1 MATTQ
6 QLLNKY
12 DIDLD
17 NIPNHIAIIMD
28 GNGRWAKKN
37 NLQIKEG
44 HARGVSAL
52 KEIVK
57 ESVNQNIESLT
68 VYAFSTENWK
78 RPKSEVKAINNLI
91 VNSINNELDELI
103 EQNVKVRFFGDYS
116 NFGKKTYEKIKFAE
130 EKSFSNKP
138 KLRLNVALGYGGKM
152 DIINIA
158 REVSRLKIKASDI
171 NDHIINELSQVPEP
185 SIELLIRTGG
195 DTRIS
200 NFLLYQIA
208 YSEIHFVRKLWPDYS
223 KKDFKR
229 NINKYFNSERRF
241 GERT

>member
-1 MATTQ
+1 MN
-6 QLLNKY
+6 LKN
-12 DIDLD
+12 
-17 NIPNHIAIIMD
+17 IAIIMD

-68 VYAFSTENWK
+68 VYAFSTENWR

-171 NDHIINELSQVPEP
+171 NDHTINELSQVPE
-185 SIELLIRTGG
+185 SNIDLLIRTGG

>member
-1 MATTQ
+1 MN
-6 QLLNKY
+6 LK
-12 DIDLD
+12 I
-17 NIPNHIAIIMD
+17 IAIIMD

-91 VNSINNELDELI
+91 ATSINNELDELI
-103 EQNVKVRFFGDYS
+103 EQKVKVRFFGDYS

-171 NDHIINELSQVPEP
+171 NDHTINELSQVPEP
-185 SIELLIRTGG
+185 SIDLLIRTGG

-208 YSEIHFVRKLWPDYS
+208 YSEIHFVKKLWPDYS
-223 KKDFKR
+223 KQDFKR

>member
-1 MATTQ
+1 MN
-6 QLLNKY
+6 LKN
-12 DIDLD
+12 
-17 NIPNHIAIIMD
+17 IAIIMD

-37 NLQIKEG
+37 NRQIKEG
-44 HARGVSAL
+44 HARGVLAL

-78 RPKSEVKAINNLI
+78 RPKSEVKSINNLI

-171 NDHIINELSQVPEP
+171 NDHTINELSQVPES
-185 SIELLIRTGG
+185 SIDLLIRTGG

>member
-1 MATTQ
+1 MN
-6 QLLNKY
+6 LKNV
-12 DIDLD
+12 
-17 NIPNHIAIIMD
+17 AIIMD

-44 HARGVSAL
+44 HARGVLAL

-103 EQNVKVRFFGDYS
+103 EQKVKVRFFGDYS
-116 NFGKKTYEKIKFAE
+116 NFGKKTFEKIEFAH
-130 EKSFSNKP
+130 EKSSIDKP

-158 REVSRLKIKASDI
+158 KEVSRLKIKTSDI
-171 NDHIINELSQVPEP
+171 NDNTISKLSQVPE
-185 SIELLIRTGG
+185 SNIDLLIRTGG

-208 YSEIHFVRKLWPDYS
+208 YSEIHFVKKLWPDYS
-223 KKDFKR
+223 KLDFKR

-241 GERT
+241 GERS

>member
-1 MATTQ
+1 MN
-6 QLLNKY
+6 LKN
-12 DIDLD
+12 
-17 NIPNHIAIIMD
+17 IAIIMD

-44 HARGVSAL
+44 HAKGVLAL

-57 ESVNQNIESLT
+57 EAANQNIESLT

-103 EQNVKVRFFGDYS
+103 EENVKVRFFGDYS

-138 KLRLNVALGYGGKM
+138 KLRLNIALGYGGKM
-152 DIINIA
+152 DIVNIA
-158 REVSRLKIKASDI
+158 KEVSRLKIKESDI
-171 NDHIINELSQVPEP
+171 NDHTISELSQVPE
-185 SIELLIRTGG
+185 SNIDLLIRTGG

-208 YSEIHFVRKLWPDYS
+208 YSEIHFVKKLWPDYS

>member
-1 MATTQ
+1 MN
-6 QLLNKY
+6 LKN
-12 DIDLD
+12 
-17 NIPNHIAIIMD
+17 IAIIMD

-103 EQNVKVRFFGDYS
+103 EQKVKVRFFGDYS

-171 NDHIINELSQVPEP
+171 NDHTINELSQVPES
-185 SIELLIRTGG
+185 SIDLLIRTGG

-208 YSEIHFVRKLWPDYS
+208 YSEIHFVKKLWPDYS
-223 KKDFKR
+223 KRDFKR

>member
-1 MATTQ
+1 MN
-6 QLLNKY
+6 LKN
-12 DIDLD
+12 
-17 NIPNHIAIIMD
+17 IAIIMD

-68 VYAFSTENWK
+68 VFAFSTENWK

-103 EQNVKVRFFGDYS
+103 EQKVKVRFFGDYS

-171 NDHIINELSQVPEP
+171 NDHTINELSQVPES
-185 SIELLIRTGG
+185 SIDLLIRTGG

-223 KKDFKR
+223 KQDFKR

>member
-1 MATTQ
+1 MN
-6 QLLNKY
+6 LKN
-12 DIDLD
+12 
-17 NIPNHIAIIMD
+17 IAIIMD
-28 GNGRWAKKN
+28 GNGRWARKN

-103 EQNVKVRFFGDYS
+103 EQKVKVRFFGDYS

-171 NDHIINELSQVPEP
+171 NDHTINELSQVPES
-185 SIELLIRTGG
+185 SIDLLIRTGG

-223 KKDFKR
+223 RQDFKR

>member
-1 MATTQ
+1 MN
-6 QLLNKY
+6 LKN
-12 DIDLD
+12 
-17 NIPNHIAIIMD
+17 IAIIMD

-103 EQNVKVRFFGDYS
+103 EQKVKIRFFGDYS

-171 NDHIINELSQVPEP
+171 NDHTINELSQVPES
-185 SIELLIRTGG
+185 SIDLLIRTGG

-208 YSEIHFVRKLWPDYS
+208 YSEIHFVKKLWPDYS

>member
-1 MATTQ
+1 MN
-6 QLLNKY
+6 LKN
-12 DIDLD
+12 
-17 NIPNHIAIIMD
+17 IAIIMD

-52 KEIVK
+52 KEIVE

-103 EQNVKVRFFGDYS
+103 EQKVKVRFFGDYS

-171 NDHIINELSQVPEP
+171 NDHTINELSQVPE
-185 SIELLIRTGG
+185 SNIDLLIRTGG

-208 YSEIHFVRKLWPDYS
+208 YSEIHFVKKLWPDYS
-223 KKDFKR
+223 KQDFKR

>member
-1 MATTQ
+1 MN
-6 QLLNKY
+6 LKN
-12 DIDLD
+12 
-17 NIPNHIAIIMD
+17 IAIIMD

-44 HARGVSAL
+44 HAKGVLAL

-103 EQNVKVRFFGDYS
+103 EQKVKVRFFGDYS

-138 KLRLNVALGYGGKM
+138 KLRLNIALGYGGKM

-171 NDHIINELSQVPEP
+171 NDHTINELSQVPES
-185 SIELLIRTGG
+185 SIDLLIRTGG

-223 KKDFKR
+223 KQDFKR

>member
-1 MATTQ
+1 MN
-6 QLLNKY
+6 LKN
-12 DIDLD
+12 
-17 NIPNHIAIIMD
+17 IAIIMD

-44 HARGVSAL
+44 HAKGVSAL

-57 ESVNQNIESLT
+57 ESINQNIESLT

-78 RPKSEVKAINNLI
+78 RPKSEVKSINNLI

-103 EQNVKVRFFGDYS
+103 EQKVKVRFFGDYS
-116 NFGKKTYEKIKFAE
+116 DFGKKTCEKIKFAE
-130 EKSFSNKP
+130 EKSFINKP

-152 DIINIA
+152 DIINIT
-158 REVSRLKIKASDI
+158 REVSRLRIKASDI
-171 NDHIINELSQVPEP
+171 NDHTISELSQVPE
-185 SIELLIRTGG
+185 SNIDLLIRTGG

-208 YSEIHFVRKLWPDYS
+208 YSEIHFVKKLWPDYS
-223 KKDFKR
+223 KQDFKR

>member
-1 MATTQ
+1 MN
-6 QLLNKY
+6 LKNV
-12 DIDLD
+12 
-17 NIPNHIAIIMD
+17 AIIMD

-44 HARGVSAL
+44 HERGVLAL

-103 EQNVKVRFFGDYS
+103 EQKVKVRFFGDYS
-116 NFGKKTYEKIKFAE
+116 NFGKKTFEKIEFAH
-130 EKSFSNKP
+130 EKSSINKP

-158 REVSRLKIKASDI
+158 KEVSRLKIKTSDI
-171 NDHIINELSQVPEP
+171 NDNTISELSQVPE
-185 SIELLIRTGG
+185 SNIDLLIRTGG

-208 YSEIHFVRKLWPDYS
+208 YSEIHFVKKLWPDYS

-229 NINKYFNSERRF
+229 NIDKYFNSERRF

>member
-1 MATTQ
+1 MN
-6 QLLNKY
+6 LKN
-12 DIDLD
+12 
-17 NIPNHIAIIMD
+17 IAIIMD

-91 VNSINNELDELI
+91 INSINNELDELI
-103 EQNVKVRFFGDYS
+103 EQRVKVRFFGDYS
-116 NFGKKTYEKIKFAE
+116 DFGKKTYEKIKFAE

-158 REVSRLKIKASDI
+158 REVSRLKIKASNIDEHTI
-171 NDHIINELSQVPEP
+171 SELSQVPE
-185 SIELLIRTGG
+185 SNIDLLIRTGG

-208 YSEIHFVRKLWPDYS
+208 YSEIHFVKKLWPDYS
-223 KKDFKR
+223 KQDFKR
-229 NINKYFNSERRF
+229 NINKYLNSERRF

>member
-1 MATTQ
+1 MN
-6 QLLNKY
+6 LKN
-12 DIDLD
+12 
-17 NIPNHIAIIMD
+17 IAIIMD

-52 KEIVK
+52 REIVK

-78 RPKSEVKAINNLI
+78 RPKSEVKSINNLI
-91 VNSINNELDELI
+91 ATSINNELDELI
-103 EQNVKVRFFGDYS
+103 EQKVKVRFFGDYS
-116 NFGKKTYEKIKFAE
+116 DFGKKTYEKIKFAE
-130 EKSFSNKP
+130 EKSFINKP

-171 NDHIINELSQVPEP
+171 NDHTINELSQVPE
-185 SIELLIRTGG
+185 SNIDLLIRTGG

-223 KKDFKR
+223 KQDFKR

>member
-1 MATTQ
+1 
-6 QLLNKY
+6 
-12 DIDLD
+12 
-17 NIPNHIAIIMD
+17 MD

-44 HARGVSAL
+44 HARGVLAL

-103 EQNVKVRFFGDYS
+103 EQKVKVRFFGDYS
-116 NFGKKTYEKIKFAE
+116 NFGKKTFEKIEFAHD
-130 EKSFSNKP
+130 KSSINKP

-158 REVSRLKIKASDI
+158 KEVSRLKIKTSDI
-171 NDHIINELSQVPEP
+171 NDNTISELSQVPE
-185 SIELLIRTGG
+185 SNIDLLIRTGG

-208 YSEIHFVRKLWPDYS
+208 YSEIHFVKKLWPDYS
-223 KKDFKR
+223 KLDFKR

-241 GERT
+241 GERS

>member
-1 MATTQ
+1 MN
-6 QLLNKY
+6 LKN
-12 DIDLD
+12 
-17 NIPNHIAIIMD
+17 IAIIMD

-171 NDHIINELSQVPEP
+171 NDHTINELSQVPES
-185 SIELLIRTGG
+185 SIDLLIRTGG

>member
-1 MATTQ
+1 MN
-6 QLLNKY
+6 LKN
-12 DIDLD
+12 
-17 NIPNHIAIIMD
+17 IAIIMD

-44 HARGVSAL
+44 HASGVSAL

-103 EQNVKVRFFGDYS
+103 EQKVKVRFFGDYS
-116 NFGKKTYEKIKFAE
+116 DFGKKTYEKIKFAE
-130 EKSFSNKP
+130 EKSFINKP

-171 NDHIINELSQVPEP
+171 NGHTISELSQVPE
-185 SIELLIRTGG
+185 SNIDLLIRTGG

-208 YSEIHFVRKLWPDYS
+208 YSEIHFVKKLWPDYS
-223 KKDFKR
+223 KQDFKR
-229 NINKYFNSERRF
+229 NIEKYLNSERRF

>member
-1 MATTQ
+1 MN
-6 QLLNKY
+6 LKNV
-12 DIDLD
+12 
-17 NIPNHIAIIMD
+17 AIIMD

-44 HARGVSAL
+44 HARGVLAL

-78 RPKSEVKAINNLI
+78 RPNSEVKAINNLI

-103 EQNVKVRFFGDYS
+103 EQKVKVRFFGDYS
-116 NFGKKTYEKIKFAE
+116 NFGKKTFEKIEFAH
-130 EKSFSNKP
+130 EKSSINKP

-158 REVSRLKIKASDI
+158 KEVSRLKIKTSDI
-171 NDHIINELSQVPEP
+171 NDNTISELSQVPE
-185 SIELLIRTGG
+185 SNIDLLIRTGG

-208 YSEIHFVRKLWPDYS
+208 YSEIHFVKKLWPDYS
-223 KKDFKR
+223 KLDFKR

-241 GERT
+241 GERS

>member
-1 MATTQ
+1 MN
-6 QLLNKY
+6 LKN
-12 DIDLD
+12 
-17 NIPNHIAIIMD
+17 IAIIMD

-91 VNSINNELDELI
+91 INSIKNELGELI
-103 EQNVKVRFFGDYS
+103 EQKVKVRFFGDYS

-130 EKSFSNKP
+130 EESFTNKP

-152 DIINIA
+152 DIVNIA
-158 REVSRLKIKASDI
+158 KEVSRLKIKASDI
-171 NDHIINELSQVPEP
+171 NDHTISELSQVPE
-185 SIELLIRTGG
+185 SNIDLLIRTGG

-208 YSEIHFVRKLWPDYS
+208 YSEIHFVKKLWPDYS
-223 KKDFKR
+223 KQDFKR

>member
-1 MATTQ
+1 MN
-6 QLLNKY
+6 LKN
-12 DIDLD
+12 
-17 NIPNHIAIIMD
+17 IAIIMD

-103 EQNVKVRFFGDYS
+103 EQKVKVRFFGDYS
-116 NFGKKTYEKIKFAE
+116 DFGKKTYEKIKFAE

-171 NDHIINELSQVPEP
+171 NDHTINELSQVPES
-185 SIELLIRTGG
+185 SIDLLIRTGG

-208 YSEIHFVRKLWPDYS
+208 YSEIHFVKKLWPDYS
-223 KKDFKR
+223 KQDFKR

>member
-1 MATTQ
+1 MN
-6 QLLNKY
+6 LKN
-12 DIDLD
+12 
-17 NIPNHIAIIMD
+17 IAIIMD

-103 EQNVKVRFFGDYS
+103 EQKVKVRFFGDYS

-171 NDHIINELSQVPEP
+171 NDHTINELSQVPEP
-185 SIELLIRTGG
+185 SIDLLIRTGG

-208 YSEIHFVRKLWPDYS
+208 YSEIHFVKKLWPDYS
-223 KKDFKR
+223 KQDFKR
-229 NINKYFNSERRF
+229 NIKKYFNSERRF

>member
-1 MATTQ
+1 MN
-6 QLLNKY
+6 LKN
-12 DIDLD
+12 
-17 NIPNHIAIIMD
+17 IAIIMD

-78 RPKSEVKAINNLI
+78 RPKSEVKAINDLI

-103 EQNVKVRFFGDYS
+103 EQKVKVRFFGDYS

-171 NDHIINELSQVPEP
+171 NDHTINELSQVPE
-185 SIELLIRTGG
+185 SKIDLLIRTGG

-208 YSEIHFVRKLWPDYS
+208 YSEIHFVKKLWPDYS
-223 KKDFKR
+223 KQDFKR

>member
-1 MATTQ
+1 MN
-6 QLLNKY
+6 LKNV
-12 DIDLD
+12 
-17 NIPNHIAIIMD
+17 AIIMD

-37 NLQIKEG
+37 NLEIKEG
-44 HARGVSAL
+44 HAKGVSAL

-103 EQNVKVRFFGDYS
+103 EQKVKVRFFGDYS

-171 NDHIINELSQVPEP
+171 NDHTINELSQVPES
-185 SIELLIRTGG
+185 SIDLLIRTGG

-223 KKDFKR
+223 KQDFKR

>member
-1 MATTQ
+1 MN
-6 QLLNKY
+6 LKNV
-12 DIDLD
+12 
-17 NIPNHIAIIMD
+17 AIIMD

-44 HARGVSAL
+44 HARGVLAL

-68 VYAFSTENWK
+68 VFAFSTENWK

-103 EQNVKVRFFGDYS
+103 EQKVKVRFFGDYS
-116 NFGKKTYEKIKFAE
+116 NFGKKTFEKIEFAH
-130 EKSFSNKP
+130 EKSLINKP

-158 REVSRLKIKASDI
+158 KEVSRLKIKTSDI
-171 NDHIINELSQVPEP
+171 NDNTISELSQVPE
-185 SIELLIRTGG
+185 SNIDLLIRTGG

-208 YSEIHFVRKLWPDYS
+208 YSEIHFVKKLWPDYS
-223 KKDFKR
+223 KLDFKR
-229 NINKYFNSERRF
+229 NLKKYFNSERRF
-241 GERT
+241 GERS

>member
-1 MATTQ
+1 MN
-6 QLLNKY
+6 LKN
-12 DIDLD
+12 
-17 NIPNHIAIIMD
+17 IAIIMD

-78 RPKSEVKAINNLI
+78 RPKSEVKAINDLI

-171 NDHIINELSQVPEP
+171 NDHTINELSQVPES
-185 SIELLIRTGG
+185 SIDLLIRTGG

>member
-1 MATTQ
+1 MN
-6 QLLNKY
+6 LKN
-12 DIDLD
+12 
-17 NIPNHIAIIMD
+17 IAIIMD

-103 EQNVKVRFFGDYS
+103 EQKVKVRFFGDYS

-171 NDHIINELSQVPEP
+171 NDHTISKLSQVPEA
-185 SIELLIRTGG
+185 SIDLLIRTGG

>member
-1 MATTQ
+1 MN
-6 QLLNKY
+6 LKN
-12 DIDLD
+12 
-17 NIPNHIAIIMD
+17 IAIIMD

-103 EQNVKVRFFGDYS
+103 EQKVKVRFFGDYS
-116 NFGKKTYEKIKFAE
+116 NFGKKTCEMIKFAE

-171 NDHIINELSQVPEP
+171 NDHTINELSQVPES
-185 SIELLIRTGG
+185 SIDLLIRTGG
-195 DTRIS
+195 DSRIS

-223 KKDFKR
+223 KQDFKR

>member
-1 MATTQ
+1 MN
-6 QLLNKY
+6 LKN
-12 DIDLD
+12 
-17 NIPNHIAIIMD
+17 IAIIMD

-103 EQNVKVRFFGDYS
+103 EQNVKVKFFGDYS

-138 KLRLNVALGYGGKM
+138 KLRLNIALGYGGKM

-171 NDHIINELSQVPEP
+171 NDHTINELSQVPEP
-185 SIELLIRTGG
+185 SIDLLIRTGG

>member
-1 MATTQ
+1 MN
-6 QLLNKY
+6 LKNV
-12 DIDLD
+12 
-17 NIPNHIAIIMD
+17 AIIMD

-44 HARGVSAL
+44 HARGVLAL

-103 EQNVKVRFFGDYS
+103 EQKVKVRFFGDYS
-116 NFGKKTYEKIKFAE
+116 NFGKKTSEKIEFAH
-130 EKSFSNKP
+130 EKSSINKP

-158 REVSRLKIKASDI
+158 KEVSRLKIKTSDI
-171 NDHIINELSQVPEP
+171 NDNTISELSQVPE
-185 SIELLIRTGG
+185 SNIDLLIRTGG

-208 YSEIHFVRKLWPDYS
+208 YSEIHFVKKLWPDYS
-223 KKDFKR
+223 KLDFKR
-229 NINKYFNSERRF
+229 NINKFFNSERRF
-241 GERT
+241 GERS

>member
-1 MATTQ
+1 MS
-6 QLLNKY
+6 LKN
-12 DIDLD
+12 
-17 NIPNHIAIIMD
+17 IAIIMD

-44 HARGVSAL
+44 HAKGVLAL

-68 VYAFSTENWK
+68 VFAFSTENWK

-103 EQNVKVRFFGDYS
+103 EQKVKVRFFGDYS
-116 NFGKKTYEKIKFAE
+116 NFGKKTFEKIEFAH
-130 EKSFSNKP
+130 EKSLINKP

-158 REVSRLKIKASDI
+158 KEVSRLKIKTSDI
-171 NDHIINELSQVPEP
+171 NDNTISELSQVPE
-185 SIELLIRTGG
+185 SNIDLLIRTGG

-208 YSEIHFVRKLWPDYS
+208 YSEIHFVKKLWPDYS
-223 KKDFKR
+223 KLDFKR
-229 NINKYFNSERRF
+229 NINKYFDSERRF

>member
-1 MATTQ
+1 MN
-6 QLLNKY
+6 LKN
-12 DIDLD
+12 
-17 NIPNHIAIIMD
+17 IAIIMD
-28 GNGRWAKKN
+28 GNGRWARKN

-138 KLRLNVALGYGGKM
+138 KLRLNIALGYGGKM

-171 NDHIINELSQVPEP
+171 NDHTINELSQVPEP
-185 SIELLIRTGG
+185 SIDLLIRTGG

-208 YSEIHFVRKLWPDYS
+208 YSEIHFVKKLWPDYS
-223 KKDFKR
+223 KQDFKR

>member
-1 MATTQ
+1 MS
-6 QLLNKY
+6 LKN
-12 DIDLD
+12 
-17 NIPNHIAIIMD
+17 IAIIMD

-44 HARGVSAL
+44 HAKGVLAL

-68 VYAFSTENWK
+68 VFAFSTENWK

-103 EQNVKVRFFGDYS
+103 EQKVKVKFFGDYS
-116 NFGKKTYEKIKFAE
+116 NFGKKTFEKIEFAH
-130 EKSFSNKP
+130 EKSLIDKP

-158 REVSRLKIKASDI
+158 KEVSRLKIKTSDI
-171 NDHIINELSQVPEP
+171 NDNTISELSQVPE
-185 SIELLIRTGG
+185 SNIDLLIRTGG

-208 YSEIHFVRKLWPDYS
+208 YSEIHFVKKLWPDYS
-223 KKDFKR
+223 KLDFKR
-229 NINKYFNSERRF
+229 NIKKYFNSERRF
-241 GERT
+241 GERS

>member
-1 MATTQ
+1 MN
-6 QLLNKY
+6 LKN
-12 DIDLD
+12 
-17 NIPNHIAIIMD
+17 IAIIMD

-91 VNSINNELDELI
+91 VNSINDELDELV
-103 EQNVKVRFFGDYS
+103 EQKVKVRFFGDYS
-116 NFGKKTYEKIKFAE
+116 NFVKKTYEKIKFAE

-138 KLRLNVALGYGGKM
+138 KLRLNVALVYGGKM

-171 NDHIINELSQVPEP
+171 NDHTINELSQVPES
-185 SIELLIRTGG
+185 SIDLLIRTGG

-208 YSEIHFVRKLWPDYS
+208 YSEIHFVKKLWPDYS
-223 KKDFKR
+223 KQDFKR

>member
-1 MATTQ
+1 MN
-6 QLLNKY
+6 LKN
-12 DIDLD
+12 
-17 NIPNHIAIIMD
+17 IAIIMD

-103 EQNVKVRFFGDYS
+103 EQKVKVRFFGDYS

-171 NDHIINELSQVPEP
+171 NDHTINELSQVPES
-185 SIELLIRTGG
+185 SIDLLIRTGG

-223 KKDFKR
+223 KQDFKR
-229 NINKYFNSERRF
+229 TQLIFPWPSHF
-241 GERT
+241 S

>member
-1 MATTQ
+1 MN
-6 QLLNKY
+6 LKN
-12 DIDLD
+12 
-17 NIPNHIAIIMD
+17 IAIIMD

-44 HARGVSAL
+44 HAKGVLAL

-68 VYAFSTENWK
+68 VFAFSTENWK

-103 EQNVKVRFFGDYS
+103 EQKVKVKFFGDYS
-116 NFGKKTYEKIKFAE
+116 NFGKKTFEKIEFAH
-130 EKSFSNKP
+130 EKSLIDKP

-158 REVSRLKIKASDI
+158 KEVSRLKIKTSDI
-171 NDHIINELSQVPEP
+171 NDNTISELSQVPE
-185 SIELLIRTGG
+185 SNIDLLIRTGG

-208 YSEIHFVRKLWPDYS
+208 YSEIHFVKKLWPDYS
-223 KKDFKR
+223 KLDFKR
-229 NINKYFNSERRF
+229 NINKYFDSERRF

>member
-1 MATTQ
+1 MN
-6 QLLNKY
+6 LKN
-12 DIDLD
+12 
-17 NIPNHIAIIMD
+17 IAIIMD

-44 HARGVSAL
+44 HTKGVSAL

-57 ESVNQNIESLT
+57 EAVNQNIESLT

-78 RPKSEVKAINNLI
+78 RPKSEIKSINNLI
-91 VNSINNELDELI
+91 VNSINNELEELI
-103 EQNVKVRFFGDYS
+103 EQKVKVRFFGDYS

-130 EKSFSNKP
+130 EKSFFKKP

-171 NDHIINELSQVPEP
+171 NDHTISKLSQVPEA
-185 SIELLIRTGG
+185 SIDLLIRTGG

-208 YSEIHFVRKLWPDYS
+208 YSEIHFVKKLWPDYS
-223 KKDFKR
+223 KQDFKR
-229 NINKYFNSERRF
+229 NIKKYFNSERRF

>member
-1 MATTQ
+1 MN
-6 QLLNKY
+6 LKN
-12 DIDLD
+12 
-17 NIPNHIAIIMD
+17 IAIIMD

-138 KLRLNVALGYGGKM
+138 KLRLNIALGYGGKM

-171 NDHIINELSQVPEP
+171 NDHTINELSQVPES
-185 SIELLIRTGG
+185 SIDLLIRTGG

-208 YSEIHFVRKLWPDYS
+208 YSEIHFVKKLWPDYS
-223 KKDFKR
+223 KQDFKR
-229 NINKYFNSERRF
+229 NIKKYFNSERRF

>member
-1 MATTQ
+1 MN
-6 QLLNKY
+6 LKN
-12 DIDLD
+12 
-17 NIPNHIAIIMD
+17 IAIIMD

-116 NFGKKTYEKIKFAE
+116 NFGKKTYERIKFAE
-130 EKSFSNKP
+130 DKSFSNKP

-171 NDHIINELSQVPEP
+171 NDHTINELSQVPES
-185 SIELLIRTGG
+185 SIDLLIRTGG

-223 KKDFKR
+223 KQDFKR